1 MDKLLYVSMTGA
13 RESLDAQ
20 QLHANNL
27 ANVSTSGFRA
37 DYHQFRSMSV
47 FGEHYPTRAYA
58 MGERGGT
65 DTSSGTLM
73 ETGRDLDFAI
83 KNDGWLAVQMPD
95 GSEAYTRAGDLQ
107 RDVTGMLVTG
117 TGLPVIGD
125 SGPIILPEYETL
137 VLGIDGTISIRGLG
151 EDALAVNQ
159 VNRLKLVNPDPQ
171 NLVKGNDGLMRTRDG
186 SQPAADAN
194 VQIVNGMLEGSNVN
208 AVGELAGVITQARLF
223 ELNVRMMKTA
233 QENDESA
240 ARILQS

>member
-1 MDKLLYVSMTGA
+1 MDKLLYISMSGA

-47 FGEHYPTRAYA
+47 FGEHHPSRAYA

-65 DTSSGTLM
+65 DMSAGALV

-83 KNDGWLAVQMPD
+83 KGDGWLAVMLPD

-107 RDVTGMLVTG
+107 RDVTGMVTTG
-117 TGLPVIGD
+117 TGLPVMGEN
-125 SGPIILPEYETL
+125 GPIILPEYETL
-137 VLGIDGTISIRGLG
+137 VLGVDGTISIRGLG
-151 EDALAVNQ
+151 ENSLAIAQ
-159 VNRLKLVNPDPQ
+159 INRLKLVNPDQ
-171 NLVKGNDGLMRTRDG
+171 ANLVKGNDGLMRTRDG
-186 SQPAADAN
+186 SVPPADAN

-208 AVGELAGVITQARLF
+208 PVGELAGVITQARLF

-233 QENDESA
+233 QENDEAA
-240 ARILQS
+240 ARILQG